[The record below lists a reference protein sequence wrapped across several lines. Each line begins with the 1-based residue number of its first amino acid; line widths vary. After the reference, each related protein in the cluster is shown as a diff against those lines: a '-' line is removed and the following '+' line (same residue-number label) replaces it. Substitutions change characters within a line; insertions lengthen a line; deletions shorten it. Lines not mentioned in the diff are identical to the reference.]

1 MEQRQMGPV
10 LRVSPQGWV
19 VLGQVLVGIVV
30 EFVALEVVA
39 WVEALVRVLIL
50 LLA

>member
-1 MEQRQMGPV
+1 M
-10 LRVSPQGWV
+10 